1 MKKVFAS
8 MLAIALAATMAVP
21 AFADTTALTGT
32 SATNKQ
38 EGDYTIGVDGTY
50 VAGTAADTKVSVD
63 IAWDS
68 MSFTYDMGKG
78 QYDAADHKTTY
89 PNAAWSTNKAGI
101 TVTNHSNT
109 DITAAFSFAPANGV
123 TTTGTFYQK
132 SGDDYTKA
140 ETDAAKKLM
149 LDSAEGKKRN
159 DGGAD
164 DASPKDTIY
173 FGVSGAPITENK
185 TLGTITVKIAKTTI
199 VTDEADLKA
208 ALEAIKTTGGTITLK
223 NDITLATGK
232 YFEINGGTENSP
244 IVLDLNGHTMTGL
257 LVAGR
262 DLTNNQ
268 VVTANVVIQNGTLEC
283 TSDSQNIEYAV
294 VMSWG
299 DVRIKDV
306 TVNATNYIV
315 AGATS
320 GGKIEVVD
328 STLNGGIVSEGITC
342 TCMSL
347 GGEFIFSGTVTMA
360 GVMGVADVAPNNAK
374 VTLKA
379 NGTYTLSGAT
389 FEVTTDT
396 DYTVSDCESAYWLYE
411 LT

>member
-1 MKKVFAS
+1 MKKLLSA
-8 MLAIALAATMAVP
+8 AIATALVAGLTVP
-21 AFADTTALTGT
+21 AFA
-32 SATNKQ
+32 ATEIESPSKNNGA
-38 EGDYTIGVDGTY
+38 GDYSIGVNGKYTD
-50 VAGTAADTKVSVD
+50 GTAADALVSVD
-63 IAWDS
+63 IEWGA
-68 MSFTYDMGKG
+68 MNFTYKAGSSS
-78 QYDAADHKTTY
+78 YDAGTHTTTTT
-89 PNAAWSTNKAGI
+89 AGTWSDNKPAI
-101 TVTNHSNT
+101 TVTNHSNVAVDAT
-109 DITAAFSFAPANGV
+109 MSFAATAEGV
-123 TTTGTFYQK
+123 TGSFYTRD
-132 SGDDYTKA
+132 GENYTKT
-140 ETDAAKKLM
+140 TDMAIKL
-149 LDSAEGKKRN
+149 G
-159 DGGAD
+159 
-164 DASPKDTIY
+164 
-173 FGVSGAPITENK
+173 SGENTENAAEFTPPTGSLCFGIDSTSVAISENT
-185 TLGTITVKIAKTTI
+185 TLGTITVNIAKAATVVAT
-199 VTDEADLKA
+199 EQALKE
-208 ALEAIKTTGGTITLK
+208 ALEAIKTTGGTIKLE
-223 NDITLATGK
+223 NDITIATGK
-232 YFEINGGTENSP
+232 YFEINGGTEDSP
-244 IVLDLNGHTMTGL
+244 IVLNLNGHTLTGL
-257 LVAGR
+257 LVSGR

-360 GVMGVADVAPNNAK
+360 GVMGVADVDPNNAK

-379 NGTYTLSGAT
+379 NGTYTLSGGT

-396 DYTVSDCESAYWLYE
+396 DYTVSDCGSAYWLYE